1 MCFKWCVLAH
11 LHPVHRRNHPDRL
24 QHYTPFADELLFDN
38 LAFPISL
45 KDIKI
50 FENLNNI
57 SVNVYG
63 LETILKKSGEYV
75 CEVVGPLHHT
85 SKKRNIHVN
94 LLLISNDF
102 GQTHYCLIRNM
113 SRLLNS
119 QLNKNAHAKYF
130 CDGCLLY
137 FHSQFNLDKHQQH
150 DCNHIYTKLP
160 TTNLIKDKT
169 GNLRPE
175 NILKFENYG
184 KKLKVPF
191 VVYADFEC
199 ILQPISFSKPNPQE
213 SFTVKS
219 FKHNPHSFA
228 YFIKCSFDDS
238 LSKFYTYRG
247 PDCAQIFIET
257 LTYDC
262 EKIYSEYFVTPK
274 PMNDLTF
281 EQKFEFEN
289 AKCCHICLNEF
300 EPNSQIVRDHCHLT
314 GQFRGAAHGVCNLNF
329 QLPHF
334 IPVFHNLS
342 NYDAHLKYITFSKTI
357 INQTGAIP
365 PFRLKFLDS
374 FRFMAS
380 SLDKLAQNLNSDQ
393 FVHVRKYFSDV
404 NKFNLIRQKG
414 VFPYSYI
421 DSYARLKETRLPSY
435 NEFYDQLRDSN
446 ISEND
451 YTRANEVWNLFEC
464 KNLGEYS
471 DLYLK
476 SDVLLLTDVYENFRE
491 ICLNIYG
498 LDPAQYLTAPGLA
511 WDAALKL
518 TGVELEL
525 FTDVDMIHFIKKG
538 IRGGISMCSKRQAV
552 ANNVFIPNYDANKP
566 SSFIIYIDA
575 TNLYGASMSEV
586 MPIKNFEWL
595 SVEDVESF
603 SLNKNYVNSEIG
615 YILEV
620 DLEYPQVLHDLH
632 NDLPFCVESIIPPN
646 SKTKIKKLIPNLRN
660 KEKYVIHIRNLQQ
673 AIANGLIL
681 TKIYRILKFKQSAW
695 LKPYID
701 LNTQMRNKSKNKF
714 EKDFFKLMNNSVF
727 GKTME
732 NVDKRVDVRLLT
744 HWKRLV
750 RKWV

>member
-1 MCFKWCVLAH
+1 
-11 LHPVHRRNHPDRL
+11 
-24 QHYTPFADELLFDN
+24 
-38 LAFPISL
+38 
-45 KDIKI
+45 
-50 FENLNNI
+50 
-57 SVNVYG
+57 
-63 LETILKKSGEYV
+63 
-75 CEVVGPLHHT
+75 
-85 SKKRNIHVN
+85 
-94 LLLISNDF
+94 
-102 GQTHYCLIRNM
+102 M

-119 QLNKNAHAKYF
+119 QLNKNTHAKYF

-137 FHSQFNLDKHQQH
+137 FHSRFNLNKHQQH

-184 KKLKVPF
+184 KKLTVPF

-199 ILQPISFSKPNPQE
+199 ILQPISFNEPNPQE
-213 SFTVKS
+213 SFTVKT
-219 FKHNPHSFA
+219 FKHNPYSFA

-281 EQKFEFEN
+281 EQKFDFEN

-334 IPVFHNLS
+334 IPVFFHNLS
-342 NYDAHLKYITFSKTI
+342 NYDTHLFIKELACNHKNINVIAQNKEKYITFSKTI

-380 SLDKLAQNLNSDQ
+380 SLDKLAQNLNPDQ

-451 YTRANEVWNLFEC
+451 YTRANEVWSLFKC

-525 FTDVDMIHFIKKG
+525 FTDVDMIHFIK
-538 IRGGISMCSKRQAV
+538 R
-552 ANNVFIPNYDANKP
+552 
-566 SSFIIYIDA
+566 
-575 TNLYGASMSEV
+575 
-586 MPIKNFEWL
+586 
-595 SVEDVESF
+595 
-603 SLNKNYVNSEIG
+603 
-615 YILEV
+615 
-620 DLEYPQVLHDLH
+620 H
-632 NDLPFCVESIIPPN
+632 
-646 SKTKIKKLIPNLRN
+646 
-660 KEKYVIHIRNLQQ
+660 
-673 AIANGLIL
+673 
-681 TKIYRILKFKQSAW
+681 
-695 LKPYID
+695 
-701 LNTQMRNKSKNKF
+701 
-714 EKDFFKLMNNSVF
+714 
-727 GKTME
+727 
-732 NVDKRVDVRLLT
+732 
-744 HWKRLV
+744 
-750 RKWV
+750 